1 MKGAAQG
8 FYASVIRE
16 GIRLPYKTAN
26 PEQEKRETEKK
37 GKKVNRKGKRS
48 AFALATRKIIYKIQ

>member
-8 FYASVIRE
+8 FHASVIRE
-16 GIRLPYKTAN
+16 GIRVPYKTAN

-37 GKKVNRKGKRS
+37 VNRKGKHI